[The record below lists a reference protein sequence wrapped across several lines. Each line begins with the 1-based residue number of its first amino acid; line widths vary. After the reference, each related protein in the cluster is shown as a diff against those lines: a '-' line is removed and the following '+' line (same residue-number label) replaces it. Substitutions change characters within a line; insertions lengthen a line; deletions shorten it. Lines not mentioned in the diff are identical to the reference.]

1 MRDRSTLRLVITR
14 SVALRNTLINKGAER
29 TRLIMDIHTGAQT
42 KNEKRVWP
50 LLAAAGM
57 LHARWSGTL
66 ATTAA
71 VRVLVE
77 SEVVVEVVVA
87 RVVSIGNA
95 TATTPLQRHRQT
107 RQPSGAHPLEREQR
121 CHRRRQ
127 SPRRRRGRCQDRRRQ
142 HGGQVEPARGVPPL
156 ARTTRAE
163 QGRRR
168 RRRTVT
174 ATATTASA
182 TCVRA
187 CEQLASLSVGRL
199 ERAGPAPVTAS
210 VSCDS
215 WVSIAGVSAG
225 AASATGDA
233 GGGAAAV
240 DEAAV
245 DEAAGAPSPPPPPSG
260 SLSKLRSS
268 SKSSLPELHPSATR
282 PRPPPP
288 TPSPDAAAV
297 RCAPAGAG
305 AAPPP
310 PPSESSSSSWSLSG
324 SSPPARWAG

>member
-107 RQPSGAHPLEREQR
+107 RQPPARAGAALAATAAVRVLVVVVVAVRVVAASTVGRVSLRVVFLLLHEQR
-121 CHRRRQ
+121 ARSKVGAGGVAP
-127 SPRRRRGRCQDRRRQ
+127 SPPPPPP
-142 HGGQVEPARGVPPL
+142 PAPPT
-156 ARTTRAE
+156 ARMRPRLRAAGE
-163 QGRRR
+163 
-168 RRRTVT
+168 
-174 ATATTASA
+174 
-182 TCVRA
+182 
-187 CEQLASLSVGRL
+187 LSVGRL
-199 ERAGPAPVTAS
+199 ERAAPAPDTAS

-215 WVSIAGVSAG
+215 WASIAGVSAG

-233 GGGAAAV
+233 GGGEAAG
-240 DEAAV
+240 DEAA
-245 DEAAGAPSPPPPPSG
+245 AA
-260 SLSKLRSS
+260 
-268 SKSSLPELHPSATR
+268 
-282 PRPPPP
+282 
-288 TPSPDAAAV
+288 
-297 RCAPAGAG
+297 
-305 AAPPP
+305 
-310 PPSESSSSSWSLSG
+310 
-324 SSPPARWAG
+324 